1 MHITNLQKQGI
12 FTSDDL
18 KKIFTQYDTR
28 VRIMG
33 DTVEIRKY
41 SEYLRKLNKGHENP
55 FENERDYSK
64 NEKGEIRNDSLYRSS
79 QLLDSL
85 VTCNYKEFV
94 SFLTLTF
101 AKNEKDLTSANR
113 KFNKWTESIRKKF
126 PNFKY
131 LAVPEFQKRGAV
143 HYHILTNIPCGSDL
157 IPRRRS
163 KTLYNPSTNKTTV
176 LEYYSLKYWTHGY
189 SSAFD
194 ISTTDDNFN
203 IAKYIQKYFWK
214 DIDDRLFGRR
224 KIMYSQNLEKPID
237 YFIDSDS
244 QEMEKILNNLI
255 ENDFSL
261 KNTKTII
268 NKNDY
273 GPSSFNISTWSKK

>member
-1 MHITNLQKQGI
+1 MHITNLQKQGKY
-12 FTSDDL
+12 TSYDL
-18 KKIFTQYDTR
+18 NKIFNQYDAR

-33 DTVEIRKY
+33 ETVEIRKY

-55 FENERDYSK
+55 FVNERDYSK

-79 QLLDSL
+79 QLLDAL
-85 VTCNYKEFV
+85 VACNHKDFI
-94 SFLTLTF
+94 SFITLTF
-101 AKNEKDLTSANR
+101 AKNEKDLTSANT
-113 KFNKWTESIRKKF
+113 KFSNWTRQVKRAF
-126 PNFKY
+126 PDFKY

-143 HYHILTNIPCGSDL
+143 HYHILSNIPCDSPI
-157 IPRRRS
+157 IPRRRPKS
-163 KTLYNPSTNKTTV
+163 LYNPSTNKTTV
-176 LEYYSLKYWTHGY
+176 LEYYNIKYWTHGY

-194 ISTTDDNFN
+194 IKTTDSNFN

-224 KIMYSQNLEKPID
+224 KIMYSQNLNKPVD
-237 YFIDSDS
+237 HFIDSDS
-244 QEMEKILNNLI
+244 QEMEKILNTLI

-261 KNTKTII
+261 KNIKTII

-273 GPSSFNISTWSKK
+273 GPRSFNISTWSKK